1 MQAISEESQ
10 ERDSMT
16 TYRSSKLAS
25 LFIGTLL
32 CAVCSSCDP
41 QIEDGI
47 PLAFV
52 EIDINLNQSDY
63 FELRRDGG
71 YVYILGGVKGI
82 ILYRESPDVYR
93 ALERNSPVNPSQA
106 CAIVDVDQSGLF
118 IVDPCS
124 GATFDFDG
132 LPSNGISRFPL
143 RIYSTTLENNWLYI
157 RSG

>member
-1 MQAISEESQ
+1 
-10 ERDSMT
+10 MT
-16 TYRSSKLAS
+16 TNRPRNLALLVIG
-25 LFIGTLL
+25 LFF

-63 FELRRDGG
+63 LDLRRDGG

-82 ILYRESPDVYR
+82 ILYRESPEVYR
-93 ALERNSPVNPSQA
+93 AFERNSPVNPSQA

-143 RIYSTTLENNWLYI
+143 RIYATTLDNNWLYI